1 MIHSTQTKVT
11 FSFRLIIASLI
22 FALAGWLAYP
32 NLFFLIILIFGLHA
46 LSEAHYKHPLLQTI
60 VWIITFVVGFMAA
73 TYRPESFSNPLIW
86 STEQLNSG
94 GEEFNLYANLAKGL
108 CGYLIVIWLLDKI
121 NRTRQLKIAPSIA
134 LALLSTLLLLAIG
147 VVFFGLE
154 TQFKLPKE
162 TVYFIA
168 VNLGITVLAEEAYF
182 RLLLQAQVER
192 IFKSIKVG
200 RIVAVAIAAPVFA
213 FAHTGQLNQAFLLFL
228 IAGLIYAMVFTL
240 TRRFS
245 AAVLCHFAVNILHFI
260 FFEYPLT
267 F

>member
-1 MIHSTQTKVT
+1 MIYSTQTKVT
-11 FSFRLIIASLI
+11 VSLKLIIASLI

-32 NLFFLIILIFGLHA
+32 NLFFLVILTFGLYA
-46 LSEAHYKHPLLQTI
+46 LSEPHYKQPLLQTI

-86 STEQLNSG
+86 STEQLYSG

-108 CGYLIVIWLLDKI
+108 CGYLIVIWLLDKV
-121 NRTRQLKIAPSIA
+121 NRTGQLKSVPSIA
-134 LALLSTLLLLAIG
+134 LALLSALILMAIG

-154 TQFKLPKE
+154 THFKLPKE

-182 RLLLQAQVER
+182 RLLLQAQIER
-192 IFKSIKVG
+192 IFKNIKVG
-200 RIVAVAIAAPVFA
+200 RTVAVAIAAPVFA

-228 IAGLIYAMVFTL
+228 IAGLIYAMVFAL